1 MAALTLESKYR
12 MPVTHPLDE
21 NDPLAAKKTA
31 FSLPEGVI
39 YLDGNSLGVL
49 PAHVPDRMQQVIKKE
64 WGESL
69 IRGWNEYDWIDL
81 PQRVGDKIARL
92 IGAAPGT
99 VVAADSTSINVFK
112 VLAAA
117 LALRP
122 ERKVILSD
130 NGNFPTDLYVASGLK
145 DLLDQGH
152 ELRIVAPDEVE
163 AAIGDDLAVLML
175 TEVDYKTGRKH
186 DMKALTA
193 KAHAV
198 GALAI
203 WDLAHSAGALPVDL
217 AGAKADF
224 AVGCGYKYLNGGP
237 GAPAFLYVA
246 PEHQDNVR
254 PPLTGWMGHE
264 APFAF
269 DLDYRPDTGIGR
281 MRVGTPPVLSLSALD
296 AALDVFDGVDMTVL
310 RRKSVSLCEL
320 FLSEVEARCPELV
333 LASPRDPEGRGS
345 QISFRFDNGYALM
358 QALIAHGVIGDFR
371 APDTV
376 RFGFTPLYLS
386 HADVVRAVDILET
399 ILTGRLWDRD
409 EFKTK
414 QKVT

>member
-1 MAALTLESKYR
+1 MS
-12 MPVTHPLDE
+12 VTHPLDE
-21 NDPLAAKKTA
+21 NDPLAAKRSA

-49 PAHVPDRMQQVIKKE
+49 PAHVPDRMQQVVREE
-64 WGESL
+64 WGNSL
-69 IRGWNEYDWIDL
+69 IRGWNEHDWIDL
-81 PQRVGDKIARL
+81 PQRVGDRIARL

-122 ERKVILSD
+122 ARQVILSD
-130 NGNFPTDLYVASGLK
+130 SGNFPTDLYVASGLK
-145 DLLDQGH
+145 DLLDRGH
-152 ELRIVAPDEVE
+152 ELRIVAPEDVE
-163 AAIGDDLAVLML
+163 GAIGEDLAVLML
-175 TEVDYKTGRKH
+175 TEVDYKTGRRH

-193 KAHAV
+193 KAHAA

-217 AGAKADF
+217 AGAQADF

-254 PPLTGWMGHE
+254 PPLTGWMGHA

-269 DLDYRPDTGIGR
+269 DLDYRPETGIGR

-296 AALDVFDGVDMTVL
+296 AALDVFDDVDMTVL

-320 FLSEVEARCPELV
+320 FLSQVEARCPDLV
-333 LASPRDPEGRGS
+333 LASPRDPDRRGS
-345 QISFRFDNGYALM
+345 QVSFRFADGYALM

-371 APDTV
+371 APETV

-386 HADVVRAVDILET
+386 HADVMRAVDILER
-399 ILTGRLWDRD
+399 ILTERLWDRD
-409 EFKTK
+409 AFKTK